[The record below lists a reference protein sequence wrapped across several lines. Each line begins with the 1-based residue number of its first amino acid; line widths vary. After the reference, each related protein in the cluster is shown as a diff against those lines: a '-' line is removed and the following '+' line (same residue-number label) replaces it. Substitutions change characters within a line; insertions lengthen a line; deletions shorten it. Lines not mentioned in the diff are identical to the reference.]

1 VELHVNLTDAVSQ
14 YLANVPGPTKS
25 YAQSELHKFA
35 RWAGWERQVAELMP
49 PEVAQYAEGV
59 VASGGDIRGRL
70 THLKE
75 FLTYLKKQNQLND
88 STTSLSAHVKI
99 PKENRGAVAVTS
111 SVDDPQVILTSEGLE
126 SLKQELE
133 GLKGQR
139 TKIADDIRIAAADK
153 DFKENAP
160 LDAAREQQGKMESRV
175 RDIEALLQL
184 AVVAD
189 ASTGKPGKA
198 AVVGSQV
205 VILNVSS
212 GKETAYTLVG
222 SAEADPINGK
232 LSISSPVG
240 QAVLNRKQGDEVEA
254 AAPRGQIKYKLV
266 SITS

>member
-1 VELHVNLTDAVSQ
+1 MNLSDAVAQ
-14 YLANVPGPTKS
+14 YLGNLPGPTKS

-59 VASGGDIRGRL
+59 AASGGDVRGRL

-75 FLTYLKKQNQLND
+75 FLTFLKKQDEL
-88 STTSLSAHVKI
+88 THSLSSHVKI
-99 PKENRGAVAVTS
+99 PKESRGGVAATS
-111 SVDDPQVILTSEGLE
+111 NTDEDQVILTAEGLE

-133 GLKGQR
+133 GLKSQR
-139 TKIADDIRIAAADK
+139 TKISDDIRIAAADK

-175 RDIEALLQL
+175 RDIEALLQQ
-184 AVVAD
+184 AVVAS
-189 ASTGKPGKA
+189 ASTGKTGKPA
-198 AVVGSQV
+198 AVGSQV
-205 VILNVSS
+205 VIQNVAS
-212 GKETAYTLVG
+212 GKEAAYTLVG

-240 QAVLNRKQGDEVEA
+240 QAVLGHIQGDEVEA
-254 AAPRGQIKYKLV
+254 SVPRGQIKYKVV